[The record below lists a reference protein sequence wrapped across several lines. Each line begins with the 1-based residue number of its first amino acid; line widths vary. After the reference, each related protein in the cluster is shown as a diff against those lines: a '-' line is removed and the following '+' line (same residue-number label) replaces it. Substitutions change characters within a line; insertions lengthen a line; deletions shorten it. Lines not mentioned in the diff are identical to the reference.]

1 LSIFIFFVYQ
11 KNIPSNYAKFFLLSK
26 ETAILVNNLFMMFFL
41 SVVLIGT
48 IYPIFLEVIN
58 NSRISI
64 GPPFYQKLIIPFLI
78 PFLLFMSVSQKFKWI
93 KDKIEN
99 LNYKQLIFFI
109 FSLIFSYFIIQ
120 KSGKNFL
127 FSIPLFALS
136 FFLFFSTIIDLKNK
150 DSTISQKVSHL
161 GFSLLIISI
170 LLNGIFSNEF
180 SANMKVGDQ
189 RKFQDKVIKFENLSI
204 NDGINFKSLLAEFTI
219 KDKKNI
225 ITLKP
230 ELRIYNQPKTITSE
244 ADIFTTLYSDN
255 FLVFNIL
262 KEDEY
267 YNVRYQFKPL
277 MLWIWLSTLLISF
290 GGIMS
295 CLRKK

>member
-1 LSIFIFFVYQ
+1 
-11 KNIPSNYAKFFLLSK
+11 
-26 ETAILVNNLFMMFFL
+26 
-41 SVVLIGT
+41 
-48 IYPIFLEVIN
+48 
-58 NSRISI
+58 
-64 GPPFYQKLIIPFLI
+64 
-78 PFLLFMSVSQKFKWI
+78 
-93 KDKIEN
+93 
-99 LNYKQLIFFI
+99 
-109 FSLIFSYFIIQ
+109 
-120 KSGKNFL
+120 
-127 FSIPLFALS
+127 
-136 FFLFFSTIIDLKNK
+136 
-150 DSTISQKVSHL
+150 
-161 GFSLLIISI
+161 
-170 LLNGIFSNEF
+170 
-180 SANMKVGDQ
+180 MKVGDQ

-277 MLWIWLSTLLISF
+277 MLWIWLSALLISF